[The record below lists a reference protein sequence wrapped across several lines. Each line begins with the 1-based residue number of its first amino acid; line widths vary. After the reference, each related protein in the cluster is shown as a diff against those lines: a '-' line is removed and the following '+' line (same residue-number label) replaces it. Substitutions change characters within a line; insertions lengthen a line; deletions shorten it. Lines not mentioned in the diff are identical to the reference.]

1 MRKMSYYA
9 ILKIGAASNGRRL
22 VPLVSKRGELLAPRP
37 YTGKGGM
44 TVVTYVTLSDLLT
57 FCLVIIGVIS
67 LVIQAGNKKK

>member
-1 MRKMSYYA
+1 MQKMSYYA

-22 VPLVSKRGELLAPRP
+22 VPLASKRGETSCPPTLYR
-37 YTGKGGM
+37 KGGM

>member
-37 YTGKGGM
+37 YTGKGGVVVM
-44 TVVTYVTLSDLLT
+44 VTYSDLIQIGILT
-57 FCLVIIGVIS
+57 VAIIS
-67 LVIQAGNKKK
+67 LFFQVNDKKK